1 MSDPSSSR
9 DWRTLYAVAMLECD
23 STQLALRTE
32 RAEQAIQARLR
43 ELPETFSVLS
53 EQAELR
59 FALQNL
65 RLWKAARLKAA

>member
-1 MSDPSSSR
+1 MSDPSSPR
-9 DWRTLYAVAMLECD
+9 DWQILYAVAMLEGD
-23 STQLALRTE
+23 STQLPLRIE

-53 EQAELR
+53 EQAELQ

-65 RLWKAARLKAA
+65 RLWQTVRLKAA

>member
-1 MSDPSSSR
+1 MNDPR
-9 DWRTLYAVAMLECD
+9 DWRVLFAAAMLEGD
-23 STQLALRTE
+23 STQLALRIE

-65 RLWKAARLKAA
+65 RLWKAVRLKAA